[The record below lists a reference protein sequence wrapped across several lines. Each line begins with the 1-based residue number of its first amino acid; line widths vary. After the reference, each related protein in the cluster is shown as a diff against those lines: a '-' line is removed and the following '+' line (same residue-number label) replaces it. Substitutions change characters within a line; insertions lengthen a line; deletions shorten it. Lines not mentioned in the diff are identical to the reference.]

1 MNPEKILII
10 QTAFPGDVILTLPL
24 LQVLKRELPDTLIDF
39 ICIPKTA
46 EILEGNPLINEL
58 IVYDKKKS
66 GIKGFSELIRKL
78 RKAKYDIL
86 ISPHRSF
93 RSTLIS
99 YFSGAKK
106 TISFDKSA
114 MSFLYNERVKY
125 EQGMHEIQ
133 RNLSLLKPVGISEKN
148 ILPPEL
154 FISNAIKTKITEYLK
169 AKNIQPENKFIC
181 IAPGSVWYTKRY
193 PKEKFTELCDLLL
206 EKDFKIFLTG
216 GIADKSIS
224 EFILKNTINKNV
236 IDATGEFSFKESA
249 ELISRAELLIT
260 NDSAPL
266 HLANAV
272 GTKVFAIFGA
282 TIPAFGFYPYG
293 KEDKIFETDG
303 LKCRPCSIHGG
314 NECPVRTFECM
325 ERIHPV
331 SLINSI

>member
-24 LQVLKRELPDTLIDF
+24 LQVLKRELPDSNIDF

-66 GIKGFSELIRKL
+66 GIKGFSKLIRKL

-93 RSTLIS
+93 RSSLIS
-99 YFSGAKK
+99 YFSDARKK
-106 TISFDKSA
+106 ISFDKSA
-114 MSFLYNERVKY
+114 LSFLYNERVKY
-125 EQGMHEIQ
+125 ELGMHEIQ
-133 RNLSLLKPVGISEKN
+133 RNLSLLNPVGISEKN

-154 FISNAIKTKITEYLK
+154 FISNAIKTKISEYLK
-169 AKNIQPENKFIC
+169 AKNIHMENKFIC
-181 IAPGSVWYTKRY
+181 IAPGSVWFTKRY
-193 PKEKFTELCDLLL
+193 PKEKFTEFCDLLL

-216 GIADKSIS
+216 GTADKSIS

-236 IDATGEFSFKESA
+236 IDTTGEFSFKESA

-293 KEDKIFETDG
+293 KEDRIFETDG

-314 NECPVRTFECM
+314 NECPVKTFVCM
-325 ERIHPV
+325 KKILPESVI
-331 SLINSI
+331 SSI

>member
-24 LQVLKRELPDTLIDF
+24 LQVLKRELPDSNIDF

-66 GIKGFSELIRKL
+66 GINGFSELIRKL

-93 RSTLIS
+93 RSSLIS
-99 YFSGAKK
+99 YFSDAKK

-154 FISNAIKTKITEYLK
+154 FISNAIKTKITEYLQ

-181 IAPGSVWYTKRY
+181 IAPGSVWFTKRY

>member
-24 LQVLKRELPDTLIDF
+24 LQVLKRELPDSNIDF

-93 RSTLIS
+93 RSSLIS
-99 YFSGAKK
+99 YFSDARKK
-106 TISFDKSA
+106 ISFDKSA
-114 MSFLYNERVKY
+114 MSILYNERVKY

-154 FISNAIKTKITEYLK
+154 FISNAIKTKISEYLQ

-236 IDATGEFSFKESA
+236 IDTTGEFSFKESA

>member
-24 LQVLKRELPDTLIDF
+24 LQVLKRELPDSNIDF

-66 GIKGFSELIRKL
+66 GIKGFSKLIRKL

-93 RSTLIS
+93 RSSLIS
-99 YFSGAKK
+99 YFSDARKK
-106 TISFDKSA
+106 ISFDKSA
-114 MSFLYNERVKY
+114 LSFLYNERVKY

-154 FISNAIKTKITEYLK
+154 FISNAIKTKISEYLK
-169 AKNIQPENKFIC
+169 AKNIHPENKFIC

-236 IDATGEFSFKESA
+236 IDTTGEFSFKESA

-293 KEDKIFETDG
+293 KDDKIFETDG